1 MLFSTSAIQN
11 LNFGVVFPQKY
22 PSECH
27 VYHMRMDLVNP
38 AKFLKTLIFGNVSKQ
53 LLMKGKIYEFCVFTM

>member
-1 MLFSTSAIQN
+1 MLFSTSATQN

-22 PSECH
+22 PKCH
-27 VYHMRMDLVNP
+27 VHHMRMDLVNP